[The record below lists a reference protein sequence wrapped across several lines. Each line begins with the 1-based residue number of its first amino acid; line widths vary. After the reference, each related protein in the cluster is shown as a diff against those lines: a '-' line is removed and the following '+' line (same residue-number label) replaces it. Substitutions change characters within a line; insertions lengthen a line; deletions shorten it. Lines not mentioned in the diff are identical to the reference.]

1 MLLTFLTAVTAGA
14 LLYTYVMGLIGTVI
28 TNIPN
33 VSTEQLVLDSVHI
46 NNTCITATVKNTGNA
61 EVLTINYAYINN
73 VPYTLSP
80 SVQVLPGSTATVYI
94 TGTYTR
100 GNTYNIRLVCTS
112 GYTISFDVAY
122 E

>member
-14 LLYTYVMGLIGTVI
+14 LLYTYVTGLIGTII

-33 VSTEQLVLDSVHI
+33 VQTEQLVLDSAYI
-46 NNTCITATVKNTGNA
+46 NGTCITATVKNAGNA
-61 EVLTINYAYINN
+61 AVLTINYVYINN
-73 VPYTLSP
+73 VPYTLTP
-80 SVQVLPGSTATVYI
+80 SVQVLPSSTATVYI
-94 TGTYTR
+94 TGAYTR
-100 GNTYNIRLVCTS
+100 GNTYNVRLVCTN

>member
-14 LLYTYVMGLIGTVI
+14 LLYTYVTGLIGTII

-33 VSTEQLVLDSVHI
+33 VQTEQLVLDSAYI
-46 NNTCITATVKNTGNA
+46 NDTCIAATVKNAGNA
-61 EVLTINYAYINN
+61 AVLTINYVYINN
-73 VPYTLSP
+73 VPYTLTP
-80 SVQVLPGSTATVYI
+80 SVQVLPSSTATVYI
-94 TGTYTR
+94 AGAYTR
-100 GNTYNIRLVCTS
+100 GNTYNIRLVCTN